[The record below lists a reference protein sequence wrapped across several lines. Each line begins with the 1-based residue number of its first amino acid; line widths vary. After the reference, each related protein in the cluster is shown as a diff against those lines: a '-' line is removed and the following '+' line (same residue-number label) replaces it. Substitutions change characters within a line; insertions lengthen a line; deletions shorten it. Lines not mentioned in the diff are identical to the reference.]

1 MCSPDQLR
9 EYLINELKYPMEDI
23 PLSIG
28 GLSDP
33 TIDGDTRYQHCL
45 ATVTNP
51 QSICSLYYSMDCQPI
66 TSKSSSNI
74 LFFNADHHH
83 HNNQHSNQDT
93 TVATPSLV
101 AIVALRRNPDGSQS
115 RIRKRES
122 SSSTDSEKRRR
133 SNGSPI
139 EEEEQATSHFLNDQL
154 SYIPQEISFE

>member
-1 MCSPDQLR
+1 MCSPDQMR
-9 EYLINELKYPMEDI
+9 EYLTKENKYSLETI
-23 PLSIG
+23 PISLG

-33 TIDGDTRYQHCL
+33 TMDGDSRYQHCY
-45 ATVTNP
+45 TVVTNS
-51 QSICSLYYSMDCQPI
+51 QSICHPYYSLDFQPI
-66 TSKSSSNI
+66 AAKASSNI

-83 HNNQHSNQDT
+83 HHNHANQDT
-93 TVATPSLV
+93 TAATPSLV

-139 EEEEQATSHFLNDQL
+139 EEEQATACFNNLPTH
-154 SYIPQEISFE
+154 IPQEISFE

>member
-1 MCSPDQLR
+1 MCSSDQLR
-9 EYLINELKYPMEDI
+9 EYLINEFKYSMEDI
-23 PLSIG
+23 PLSLG
-28 GLSDP
+28 GLTDP

-51 QSICSLYYSMDCQPI
+51 QSICSSYYSVDCQPV

-83 HNNQHSNQDT
+83 HNQHSNQDT

-139 EEEEQATSHFLNDQL
+139 EEEEQVTSPFLNDL
-154 SYIPQEISFE
+154 LNYIPQEISLE

>member
-9 EYLINELKYPMEDI
+9 EHLINEFNYSMEDL
-23 PLSIG
+23 PVTIG

-33 TIDGDTRYQHCL
+33 TIDGDSRYQHCL
-45 ATVTNP
+45 STVTNP
-51 QSICSLYYSMDCQPI
+51 QSICYPYYSVDCQPI

-83 HNNQHSNQDT
+83 HNQHSNQDT
-93 TVATPSLV
+93 TVTTPSLV
-101 AIVALRRNPDGSQS
+101 AIVALRRNPDGSHS

-122 SSSTDSEKRRR
+122 SSSTDSDKRRR

-139 EEEEQATSHFLNDQL
+139 EEEEQTALSFLDDPL
-154 SYIPQEISFE
+154 GSIPQEISFE

>member
-83 HNNQHSNQDT
+83 HNQHSNQDT

-139 EEEEQATSHFLNDQL
+139 EEEEQATSHFLNDPL